1 LKSEKTLKNVKKTRN
16 TSAKTN
22 RSAFGFL
29 RNYTIGS
36 LNILTVP
43 VMAQVMHACSYWD
56 ARHKIRLEV
65 KSSMELLIFLFKS
78 GLPLEEISA
87 TSEKRA
93 DRYRKVKGLIQ
104 KYYVQ
109 DKS

>member
-1 LKSEKTLKNVKKTRN
+1 
-16 TSAKTN
+16 
-22 RSAFGFL
+22 
-29 RNYTIGS
+29 
-36 LNILTVP
+36 
-43 VMAQVMHACSYWD
+43 
-56 ARHKIRLEV
+56 
-65 KSSMELLIFLFKS
+65 MELLIFLFKS

-109 DKS
+109 DKSTGHVGGVFIFDSKQSLQAFRNRSWLRALVKPTNSLNRQQQEFSKSPRY